1 MDPYSLREPKLVGG
15 SDGMAAKVNYAY
27 DATSQA
33 GSRRGSGSSVL
44 QPQGK
49 KIVIR
54 PRSPSVINTNK
65 TINKQAEARL
75 IV

>member
-1 MDPYSLREPKLVGG
+1 
-15 SDGMAAKVNYAY
+15 MAAKVNYAY

-44 QPQGK
+44 QPQGERQNQK
-49 KIVIR
+49 VIR
-54 PRSPSVINTNK
+54 PRSLSVISTNK
-65 TINKQAEARL
+65 AINKQAEARL